1 MYYNIAY
8 DTLDNSHTQH
18 PVMWGRIDVK
28 PSDKV
33 FVRAHD
39 VTLCLKFEKLGLKDG

>member
-8 DTLDNSHTQH
+8 DTSENSHTHQ
-18 PVMWGRIDVK
+18 PVKWGRIDVK

-33 FVRAHD
+33 VVRAHD
-39 VTLCLKFEKLGLKDG
+39 VSLCLKFEKLGLKDG